1 VSRAV
6 ARLCEPNDA
15 VRELVELV
23 MRDGGPWAR
32 EQPLSFDASSGASWS
47 VVEDEGRLV
56 SACSILPREFVVDG
70 ESLRV
75 GLVGSVVTRAS
86 HRGKGLAA
94 SVLACAESE
103 LARRGCLVAA
113 LWAEDPE
120 YYAQRGWRPWGSE
133 IDFVLPRELVAHL
146 PDPTGVRLAQAS
158 DATAIHRLYA
168 MQRRRVAR
176 SRDQTRKLL
185 AIPGMDVLVRE
196 RQGEVVAYSCLGRGG
211 DLQEVVHEWSGAVQ
225 DVLALLRMHLDLRTT
240 LGDHR
245 DLFLMCADEP
255 DHPLVA
261 ALEDLGA
268 PASRGILGMAK
279 IVDPAAACAA
289 IARRHGR
296 AGRKLSWREHR
307 SIDLPE
313 LSQGACEFELGAK
326 RCVLAAAELLE
337 LLAAPR
343 GSQAVAR
350 TFAARLGLEPVPP
363 MRPFAWGLDSI

>member
-1 VSRAV
+1 MSRAI

-133 IDFVLPRELVAHL
+133 IDFVLPRELVAYL

-185 AIPGMDVLVRE
+185 VIPGMDVLVRE

-261 ALEDLGA
+261 ALEDLGT

-279 IVDPAAACAA
+279 IVDPAAACAT

-326 RCVLAAAELLE
+326 RCVLAAAELLD

>member
-1 VSRAV
+1 MSRAV
-6 ARLCEPNDA
+6 ARLREPDDA

-23 MRDGGPWAR
+23 MRAGGPWAS
-32 EQPLSFDASSGASWS
+32 EQPLSFDASSGATWA
-47 VVEDEGRLV
+47 VVEEDGLVV
-56 SACSILPREFVVDG
+56 SACSLLPREFVVDG

-75 GLVGSVVTRAS
+75 GLVGSVATRAS

-94 SVLACAESE
+94 SVLACAEAE
-103 LARRGCLVAA
+103 LARRGCLLAA

-146 PDPTGVRLAQAS
+146 PDPVGVRLAKAS

-168 MQRRRVAR
+168 LQRRRVAR
-176 SRDQTRKLL
+176 SRSDTRKLL

-211 DLQEVVHEWSGAVQ
+211 DLQEVVHEWSGAVE

-279 IVDPAAACAA
+279 VVDSAAACAA

-296 AGRKLSWREHR
+296 VGRKLSWTEHR
-307 SIDLPE
+307 SSDLPE
-313 LSQGACEFELGAK
+313 LSNGACEFALGPR
-326 RCVLAAAELLE
+326 RCVLAAAELLD

-343 GSQAVAR
+343 GSDAVAR
-350 TFAARLGLEPVPP
+350 AFAARLGIEVVPP